1 MAPRRI
7 AAPRWLIAAAV
18 VLIAA
23 TVGAPPAAAE
33 SGAGKT
39 VKPAFCDALKIGP
52 IVRSDVGHV
61 VLGCRASGTAP
72 DALAGR
78 AKSQGWTTLMD
89 DELADLAYK
98 AVIKRVNRAWDA
110 GKATLP
116 PPGRDLLAGAMRHR
130 QDQAYQQLLALNR
143 MVVDGRI
150 NKDFKASAGEKEEFA
165 NVNTR
170 YAMLQ
175 PTQMWDQEKA
185 TDYYA
190 RLDAAMT
197 ADKNGLKDY
206 RDEYDD
212 VTGANASAATR
223 ALCAGR
229 TAFSSLVDH
238 STSRRVKE
246 AQCRA
251 NLTKNAKRAVGGAAS
266 AVAGWV
272 GEQLWKG
279 IFGPLIKSVNE
290 AATWAAT
297 ELAKQMDRLVEVNF
311 NRAWMSTL
319 ISRSAG
325 VALIVGTL
333 MTLLGLLG
341 AVMRGSGRE
350 AGEVLGRAM
359 TIGVVTGMVLAVM
372 QIAGALGTAFTQVM
386 VGPRGDVAGP
396 IGQLTE
402 NFTKSMVDGKVPE
415 FMALIFLLLLLLGLV
430 LLMLELAFRGP
441 LLFMLALLYPPIYA
455 SSTLRPGRETLQNV
469 NGLIIGL
476 LLVPFVAVLGLSV
489 AGSLAQEAHDWVTLL
504 VAVCALLAAS
514 GLPLLMMVLISPA
527 AGFIAGMSGR
537 AAMGQ
542 AAKAGRA
549 GAGVG
554 GSAASGAGRAAKV
567 GGAAAEKAARGGGRL
582 AASGVSAMRSR
593 RGGDS
598 GGSGPTADG
607 GGPGPGAPGGS
618 GGSDSPRRGRG
629 GGPAGSAGGRGT
641 GSSAPGAGGAPG
653 ATSAGRSPDRGG
665 DASSAPGAA
674 APTSTPRRSGADA
687 TDGAPPGASGASGRR
702 GGGGAPTGGPA
713 PRSSGG
719 GRPAAPKRGNGARG
733 DAPRQRPSGGGA
745 PKSTRRPPAGPKG
758 RGGRKPPPG
767 RP

>member
-1 MAPRRI
+1 MA
-7 AAPRWLIAAAV
+7 L
-18 VLIAA
+18 LAA
-23 TVGAPPAAAE
+23 TVGAPPAAAD

-52 IVRSDVGHV
+52 VVRSEVGHV
-61 VLGCRASGTAP
+61 VLGCRATGTAP
-72 DALAGR
+72 AALAER
-78 AKSQGWTTLMD
+78 AKTQGWTALMD
-89 DELADLAYK
+89 DELADVAYK

-116 PPGRDLLAGAMRHR
+116 APGRDWQAGAMRHR
-130 QDQAYQQLLALNR
+130 QDQAYQQLLSLNR
-143 MVVDGRI
+143 MVVDGRM
-150 NKDFKASAGEKEEFA
+150 NKDFKAGAGEKEEFA

-175 PTQMWDQEKA
+175 PTQMWDQERA

-190 RLDAAMT
+190 RLDAAMG

-212 VTGANASAATR
+212 VTGANASTATK
-223 ALCAGR
+223 ALCASR
-229 TAFSSLVDH
+229 TAFAQLTDR
-238 STSRRVKE
+238 STSKRVKS
-246 AQCRA
+246 ALCRA
-251 NLTKNAKRAVGGAAS
+251 NLTKNAKKAVGGAAS
-266 AVAGWV
+266 AVSEWV
-272 GEQLWKG
+272 GEKLWKG
-279 IFGPLIKSVNE
+279 IFAPLIKSINE

-297 ELAKQMDRLVEVNF
+297 ELAEQMDRLVDVNF
-311 NRAWMSTL
+311 NRAWMRTL

-333 MTLLGLLG
+333 AALMGLLG

-372 QIAGALGTAFTQVM
+372 QIAAALGTAFTQVM

-441 LLFMLALLYPPIYA
+441 LLLMLALLYPPIYA
-455 SSTLRPGRETLQNV
+455 SSALRPGRETLQNV

-504 VAVCALLAAS
+504 IAVCALLAAS
-514 GLPLLMMVLISPA
+514 GLPLLVMVLISPA

-554 GSAASGAGRAAKV
+554 GSAASGAGRAAKI
-567 GGAAAEKAARGGGRL
+567 GGNAADKAARGGGRM
-582 AASGVSAMRSR
+582 AASGVAAIRSR
-593 RGGDS
+593 RGGGEGPSGDAGTS
-598 GGSGPTADG
+598 GGPDR
-607 GGPGPGAPGGS
+607 PGGS
-618 GGSDSPRRGRG
+618 DGTGGNGRGRG
-629 GGPAGSAGGRGT
+629 GGPAGSPAGRGS

-653 ATSAGRSPDRGG
+653 PSAGRSGAARSDG
-665 DASSAPGAA
+665 GAA
-674 APTSTPRRSGADA
+674 AGSGDTAPAASRRGD
-687 TDGAPPGASGASGRR
+687 TDPAAPGASGAGGRR
-702 GGGGAPTGGPA
+702 GGGGARKGGPA
-713 PRSSGG
+713 PRSGGRSGTSKSGSDGGGSGSTPRRSGG
-719 GRPAAPKRGNGARG
+719 DP
-733 DAPRQRPSGGGA
+733 PR
-745 PKSTRRPPAGPKG
+745 STGRPPAGPRN

-767 RP
+767 KS

>member
-1 MAPRRI
+1 MATI
-7 AAPRWLIAAAV
+7 AL
-18 VLIAA
+18 LAA
-23 TVGAPPAAAE
+23 TVGAPPAVAE
-33 SGAGKT
+33 SGTGKT

-52 IVRSDVGHV
+52 IVRSEVGHV
-61 VLGCRASGTAP
+61 VLGCRAAGTAP

-78 AKSQGWTTLMD
+78 AKAQGWTTLMD

-116 PPGRDLLAGAMRHR
+116 PPGRDLMAGAMRHR
-130 QDQAYQQLLALNR
+130 QDEAYQQLLSLNR
-143 MVVDGRI
+143 MVVDGRM
-150 NKDFKASAGEKEEFA
+150 NKDFQAGAGEKEEFA

-175 PTQMWDQEKA
+175 PTQMWDQERA

-190 RLDAAMT
+190 RVDAAMT

-229 TAFSSLVDH
+229 TGFSGLIDR
-238 STSRRVKE
+238 STSRRVKR

-297 ELAKQMDRLVEVNF
+297 ELAEQMDRLVEVNF
-311 NRAWMSTL
+311 NRAWMGTL

-333 MTLLGLLG
+333 AALLGLLG

-386 VGPRGDVAGP
+386 VGPKGDVAGP
-396 IGQLTE
+396 IGRLTE

-469 NGLIIGL
+469 NGLIVGL

-504 VAVCALLAAS
+504 IAVCALLAAS
-514 GLPLLMMVLISPA
+514 GLPLLVMVLISPA

-549 GAGVG
+549 GAGIG

-567 GGAAAEKAARGGGRL
+567 GGAAAAKAAKGGGRM
-582 AASGVSAMRSR
+582 AASGVAAVRSR
-593 RGGDS
+593 GGGGGGNPGGAGAGASGGDPDS
-598 GGSGPTADG
+598 
-607 GGPGPGAPGGS
+607 PGGS
-618 GGSDSPRRGRG
+618 GGTGGGGRGRG
-629 GGPAGSAGGRGT
+629 GGPAGSPAGRGS

-653 ATSAGRSPDRGG
+653 PSAGRSGAANPGG
-665 DASSAPGAA
+665 GAA
-674 APTSTPRRSGADA
+674 AASGGASPAPSRRGG
-687 TDGAPPGASGASGRR
+687 TDPAAPGASGAGGRR
-702 GGGGAPTGGPA
+702 GGGGASTGGPA
-713 PRSSGG
+713 PRSGGQSGTSRGGSDGRGSGSAARRSGG
-719 GRPAAPKRGNGARG
+719 DP
-733 DAPRQRPSGGGA
+733 PR
-745 PKSTRRPPAGPKG
+745 STGRPPAGPRN

-767 RP
+767 RS